1 MKSVANCT
9 EDEIAAAMLQ
19 FLLITLER
27 GEDVL
32 PLQVGGFE
40 WASNRQETK
49 AAFAERFPRM
59 MGPLMPRKGQ
69 PKPVKKTEA

>member
-27 GEDVL
+27 AEDVL
-32 PLQVGGFE
+32 PLQVDGFE
-40 WASNRQETK
+40 WASTRQETK

-59 MGPLMPRKGQ
+59 MGPLLPRKGQ
-69 PKPVKKTEA
+69 PKPVKKIEA